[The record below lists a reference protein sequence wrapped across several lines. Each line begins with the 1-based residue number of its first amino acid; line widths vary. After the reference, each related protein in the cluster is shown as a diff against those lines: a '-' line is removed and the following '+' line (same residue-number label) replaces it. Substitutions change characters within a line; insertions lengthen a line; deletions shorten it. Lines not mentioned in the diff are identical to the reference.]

1 MRGTLAVSSIYSG
14 NWLTIYT
21 TFCRPLWAVKKPV
34 EIFLITTSGLELSIF
49 ESRKFGPL
57 AEEIEAFPVG
67 SFSLIDRGVRP
78 LQGAVHFIIRFV
90 QV

>member
-1 MRGTLAVSSIYSG
+1 
-14 NWLTIYT
+14 
-21 TFCRPLWAVKKPV
+21 VKKSV
-34 EIFLITTSGLELSIF
+34 EIFLISTSGLELSIF
-49 ESRKFGPL
+49 ESRKFSPL
-57 AEEIEAFPVG
+57 AEEIEALSVG